1 MSLSLIP
8 RTNTTIRWTRVV
20 AVAAVALLAGHFA
33 ACSSAPDRSAGPSA
47 AAIQPKPASY
57 SAVPDDGKAAATA
70 STWAS
75 SWIILGDEVP
85 VASPKPDQAKPDCI
99 ESPFTATQLRE
110 MCVDGLVLQVCAE
123 EVGKAPGLMT
133 TTFSGGTEKDVLI
146 SHLAQRDGEDPAK
159 PREGRSEWEA
169 LRQHA
174 VFPASRTTL
183 SWVLTKGPVGEHG
196 CWVYRQTLPQRALP
210 DGSQSPKTVMVFYM
224 AEDLPG
230 PPLRW
235 EVRVDGALNTKY
247 TQVARWVA
255 KKQ

>member
-1 MSLSLIP
+1 MSLSAHP
-8 RTNTTIRWTRVV
+8 RTKTTGRWTRAL
-20 AVAAVALLAGHFA
+20 AVAATMFLTGFLA

-47 AAIQPKPASY
+47 AAIQPKHASY

-75 SWIILGDEVP
+75 SWIILGQEVP
-85 VASPKPDQAKPDCI
+85 VASPKADEAKPDCI
-99 ESPFTATQLRE
+99 ESPFTAAQLRE

-123 EVGKAPGLMT
+123 EAGEMPGLMT

-146 SHLAQRDGEDPAK
+146 SHLAQRDGEDPTK
-159 PREGRSEWEA
+159 PREGRSEWDA

-174 VFPASRTTL
+174 VFPASRTAL

-235 EVRVDGALNTKY
+235 EVWVDGALKTKY
-247 TQVARWVA
+247 TQVARWIE